1 MIPDIGLMIGLYII
15 TRMISFL
22 TRKKER
28 KENIVVLIFAC
39 ITILVSI
46 VVMTDLFLRGTDF
59 KSLKLGGIL
68 PEIKEPSQDVAE
80 LIKIPKTYLIV
91 TTPAELYKSD
101 FQTTWSEERIP
112 VGTKLEILR
121 DHVWRSSVTNLKIS
135 FLRVRYKGINGW
147 VMEDYCRI
155 IRE

>member
-101 FQTTWSEERIP
+101 FQTTWSKERIP

>member
-101 FQTTWSEERIP
+101 FQTTWSKERIP

-147 VMEDYCRI
+147 VMKDYCKI

>member
-46 VVMTDLFLRGTDF
+46 VAVTDLFLRGTDF
-59 KSLKLGGIL
+59 ESLKLGGVL
-68 PEIKEPSQDVAE
+68 PETEKTEQAFIEPIE
-80 LIKIPKTYLIV
+80 IPKTYLVI
-91 TTPAELYKSD
+91 TKPAELYKSD
-101 FQTTWSEERIP
+101 FQSTWSKERIP
-112 VGTKLEILR
+112 AGTKLGILR
-121 DHVWRSSVTNLKIS
+121 DHVWKSSATNLEIS
-135 FLRVRYKGINGW
+135 FLKVRYKGINGW

>member
-28 KENIVVLIFAC
+28 KENILVLIFAC
-39 ITILVSI
+39 ITILASI
-46 VVMTDLFLRGTDF
+46 VVMTNLFLSGTDIEA
-59 KSLKLGGIL
+59 LKLGKIL
-68 PEIKEPSQDVAE
+68 PETEKTEQAFINS
-80 LIKIPKTYLIV
+80 IKIPKTYLVINN
-91 TTPAELYKSD
+91 PAELYKSD
-101 FQTTWSEERIP
+101 FQTTWSKERIP

-121 DHVWRSSVTNLKIS
+121 DHVWKSSSTNLEIS
-135 FLRVRYKGINGW
+135 FLQVRYKGINGW

>member
-28 KENIVVLIFAC
+28 KENIIVLIFAC

-46 VVMTDLFLRGTDF
+46 VAVTDLFLRGTDF

-101 FQTTWSEERIP
+101 FQTTWSKERIP

-135 FLRVRYKGINGW
+135 FLRVRYKGIDGW
-147 VMEDYCRI
+147 VMEDYCKI

>member
-46 VVMTDLFLRGTDF
+46 VAMADLFLKGTDF
-59 KSLKLGGIL
+59 ESLKLGGIL
-68 PEIKEPSQDVAE
+68 PETEKTEQAFIESIE
-80 LIKIPKTYLIV
+80 IPKTYLVI
-91 TTPAELYKSD
+91 TKPAELYKSD
-101 FQTTWSEERIP
+101 FQSTWSKERIP

-121 DHVWRSSVTNLKIS
+121 DHVWKSSATNLEIS
-135 FLRVRYKGINGW
+135 FLKVKYKGINGW